1 MEKLQCTCGHI
12 NPPGTILC
20 ESCGRSLTK
29 EEQNKKLVDMRY
41 EGTARRSQ
49 TYNKSIIDKIWNFFS
64 SVKVGVGIIV
74 VLLVAAAIGTILPQ
88 AQYVNVPVRNE
99 ATIKA
104 YYADVYGEIGKLYHF
119 LGFHDLY
126 GSIWFIVLVGML
138 AISLIVASLDRFV
151 PLYRSLK
158 NQRVLRHKS
167 FMNKQRI
174 YAEGAAPEDTLQKA
188 EQKLKELKYNVTLD
202 KNGLLAEKGRFSRW
216 GPYVNH
222 IGLII
227 FLFGV
232 MLRMIPGF
240 YVDETLWIRE
250 GETRA
255 IPEAPGYFLES
266 EKFTFETYTG
276 EGEEEKFGEAIERV
290 GSVAK
295 NYQTDVV
302 LYQTPEQSLP
312 GATDEME
319 RVKEEGI
326 QVNQP
331 LKFDGYAVYQ
341 MDFKLNELRAMTFD
355 LTNKASDESLGTFTV
370 DLVKPEKSYDLGNGA
385 KVDLLGYYPDFSG
398 FENGE
403 PKTATP
409 VPNNP
414 GFLVRMF
421 TPETPEGEVSFIV
434 IQNTIEPLGENQYKL
449 TFQGAETRNVSGLT
463 IRKDKTLPILGLGG
477 LIFMI
482 GVAQGMYFNHRRF
495 WIQQQ
500 DNGVVLLAG
509 HTNKNWFG
517 LKKDLDQVSEFA
529 SLPPYTDQQ
538 EEIEKLEKLKKE
550 QRMEGDEVS

>member
-1 MEKLQCTCGHI
+1 MENLQCKCGHI
-12 NPPGTILC
+12 NPPGTLLC
-20 ESCGRSLTK
+20 ESCGRSLTE
-29 EEQNKKLVDMRY
+29 EEQNKKLADMRY

-64 SVKVGVGIIV
+64 SVKVGVSIIV

-88 AQYVNVPVRNE
+88 AQYVNVPVRND

-104 YYADVYGEIGKLYHF
+104 YYADVYGEIGKIYHF

-126 GSIWFIVLVGML
+126 NSIWFIVLVGML

-158 NQRVLRHKS
+158 NQRVLRHQS
-167 FMNKQRI
+167 FMEKQRI
-174 YAEGAAPEDTLQKA
+174 YAEGSAPADSMQNA
-188 EQKLKELKYNVTLD
+188 EKKLKELKYNVTVD

-232 MLRMIPGF
+232 MLRMMPGF

-250 GETRA
+250 GDTLA
-255 IPEAPGYFLES
+255 IPEAPGYFLENKS
-266 EKFTFETYTG
+266 FTMETYTG
-276 EGEEEKFGEAIERV
+276 EGDEERFEEAIERV

-295 NYQTDVV
+295 NYQTDIV
-302 LYQTPEQSLP
+302 LYQTPEESLP
-312 GATDEME
+312 GATDGME
-319 RVKEEGI
+319 AIKEHAI
-326 QVNQP
+326 RVNQP

-341 MDFKLNELRAMTFD
+341 MDFRENELKAMTFD
-355 LTNKASDESLGTFTV
+355 LTNKETEESLGSMTV
-370 DLVKPEKSYDLGNGA
+370 DLTNPDKSYEMDNGA
-385 KVDLLGYYPDFSG
+385 SVVLLGYYPDFSG
-398 FENGE
+398 FEDGE
-403 PKTATP
+403 PQTATP

-421 TPETPEGEVSFIV
+421 TPETPDGEVSFIV

-449 TFQGAETRNVSGLT
+449 TFQGAETRDVSGLT

-500 DNGVVLLAG
+500 ADGSVLLAG

-517 LKKDLDQVSEFA
+517 LKKDLDQVSDYA

-538 EEIEKLEKLKKE
+538 EEIETQEKLKK
-550 QRMEGDEVS
+550 QQNVEGDELS

>member
-1 MEKLQCTCGHI
+1 MEKVQCQCGHV
-12 NPPGTILC
+12 NPPGTDLC
-20 ESCGRSLTK
+20 ESCGRSLTEK
-29 EEQNKKLVDMRY
+29 EQNNTLADMRY

-49 TYNKSIIDKIWNFFS
+49 TYNKSIVDKIWNFFS
-64 SVKVGVGIIV
+64 SVKIGVSIIV
-74 VLLVAAAIGTILPQ
+74 VLLVAASIGTILPQ
-88 AQYVNVPVRNE
+88 QAYVPANTE

-104 YYADVYGEIGKLYHF
+104 YYADVYGVPGQIYHA

-126 GSIWFIVLVGML
+126 SSFWFIALVGML

-158 NQRVLRHKS
+158 NQRVLRHVS

-174 YAEGAAPEDTLQKA
+174 YGKGPGNEDTMKKA
-188 EQKLKELKYNVTLD
+188 EAKLKELKYNVSTD

-255 IPEAPGYFLES
+255 IPDAPGYFIES
-266 EKFTFETYTG
+266 QNFELETYTG
-276 EGEEEKFGEAIERV
+276 EDEEAVFGEAIERV
-290 GSVAK
+290 GNVAK

-302 LYQTPEQSLP
+302 LYQKPEDSLP
-312 GATDEME
+312 GATDDME
-319 RVKEEGI
+319 VVDEYPIR
-326 QVNQP
+326 VNQP

-341 MDFKLNELRAMTFD
+341 MDFRLDELKSMTFALTDKETEESFGELTID
-355 LTNKASDESLGTFTV
+355 LINPDEFYEL
-370 DLVKPEKSYDLGNGA
+370 ENGA
-385 KVDLLGYYPDFSG
+385 TVELLGYYPDFDG
-398 FENGE
+398 FDNGE
-403 PKTATP
+403 PQTATP
-409 VPNNP
+409 LPNNP
-414 GFLVRMF
+414 GFLVEMT
-421 TPETPEGEVSFIV
+421 TPETPEGETSFIL
-434 IQNTIEPLGENQYKL
+434 IQETIEPFGENQYKL
-449 TFQGAETRNVSGLT
+449 SFQNVETRDVSGLT

-500 DNGVVLLAG
+500 EDGTVILAG

-529 SLPPYTDQQ
+529 SLPAYQDQQ
-538 EEIEKLEKLKKE
+538 EETREQDDKKGAE
-550 QRMEGDEVS
+550 LT

>member
-1 MEKLQCTCGHI
+1 MEKMQCKCGHV

-20 ESCGRSLTK
+20 ESCGRSLTE
-29 EEQNKKLVDMRY
+29 EEQNKKLADMRY

-64 SVKVGVGIIV
+64 SVKVGVSIIV
-74 VLLVAAAIGTILPQ
+74 LLLIAAAIGTILPQ
-88 AQYVNVPVRNE
+88 AQYVNVPVRND

-104 YYADVYGEIGKLYHF
+104 YYADVYGEIGKIYHF

-126 GSIWFIVLVGML
+126 SSAWFIILVGML

-158 NQRVLRHKS
+158 NQRVLRHPS

-174 YAEGAAPEDTLQKA
+174 YAEGPAPEDSMQKA
-188 EQKLKELKYNVTLD
+188 EEKLKALKYKVTLD

-232 MLRMIPGF
+232 MLRMMPGF

-255 IPEAPGYFLES
+255 IPDAPGYFLEN
-266 EKFTFETYTG
+266 KNFTMETYTG
-276 EGEEEKFGEAIERV
+276 EGEDAKFEEAIDRV

-295 NYQTDVV
+295 NYQTDIV
-302 LYQTPEQSLP
+302 LYQTPEESLP
-312 GATDEME
+312 GATDEIE
-319 RVKEEGI
+319 EVKEHAI
-326 QVNQP
+326 RVNQP

-341 MDFKLNELRAMTFD
+341 MDFRQNELRAMTFD
-355 LTNKASDESLGTFTV
+355 LTNKETEESLGSLTI
-370 DLVKPEKSYDLGNGA
+370 DLVNPEKSYDLGNDTR
-385 KVDLLGYYPDFSG
+385 VDLLGYYPDFSG

-403 PKTATP
+403 PQTETP
-409 VPNNP
+409 IPNNP

-421 TPETPEGEVSFIV
+421 TPETPDGEVSFIV

-449 TFQGAETRNVSGLT
+449 TFQNAETRDVSGLT
-463 IRKDKTLPILGLGG
+463 IRKDSTLPILGLGG

-495 WIQQQ
+495 WIQRQE
-500 DNGVVLLAG
+500 DGGLVLAG
-509 HTNKNWFG
+509 HTNKNWYG

-529 SLPPYTDQQ
+529 SLPPYIDQQ
-538 EEIEKLEKLKKE
+538 EEIEKQEKLKKE
-550 QRMEGDEVS
+550 QKLEGDELS

>member
-1 MEKLQCTCGHI
+1 MEKLQCQCGHT

-20 ESCGRSLTK
+20 ESCGRSLTE
-29 EEQNKKLVDMRY
+29 EEQKKQLVDMRY

-74 VLLVAAAIGTILPQ
+74 VLLVAAAIGTIFPQ
-88 AQYVNVPVRNE
+88 QQYINVASTDE
-99 ATIKA
+99 AGIKA
-104 YYADVYGEIGKLYHF
+104 YYADVYGEFGKIYHF

-126 GSIWFIVLVGML
+126 NSIWFIILVGML
-138 AISLIVASLDRFV
+138 AISLIIASLDRFL
-151 PLYRSLK
+151 PLYKSLK

-167 FMNKQRI
+167 FMTKQRI
-174 YAEGAAPEDTLQKA
+174 FAEGEAPEDTLQKS
-188 EQKLKELKYNVTLD
+188 EEKLKELKYNVRVD

-232 MLRMIPGF
+232 MLRMMPGF
-240 YVDETLWIRE
+240 YVDESLWIRE

-255 IPEAPGYFLES
+255 IPEAPGYYLENLG
-266 EKFTFETYTG
+266 FTVETYTG
-276 EGEEEKFGEAIERV
+276 EGDEERFGEAIERV
-290 GSVAK
+290 GTVVK
-295 NYQTDVV
+295 NYQTDIV
-302 LYQTPEQSLP
+302 LYKAPESSVA
-312 GATDEME
+312 GATEDME
-319 RVKEEGI
+319 EIKRHAI
-326 QVNQP
+326 RVNQP
-331 LKFDGYAVYQ
+331 LKFDGYAAYQ
-341 MDFKLNELRAMTFD
+341 MDFKQNELKAMTFD
-355 LTNKASDESLGTFTV
+355 LTNKETEESLGSMTV
-370 DLVKPEKSYDLGNGA
+370 DLTNPANSYDMENGA
-385 KVDLLGYYPDFSG
+385 RVDLLGYYPDFSG

-403 PKTATP
+403 PQTATP

-434 IQNTIEPLGENQYKL
+434 IQDTIEPLGENQYKL
-449 TFQGAETRNVSGLT
+449 TFQSAETRDVSGLT
-463 IRKDKTLPILGLGG
+463 IRKDRTLPILGLGG

-500 DNGVVLLAG
+500 ADGRVILAG

-538 EEIEKLEKLKKE
+538 EEIEKQEKLKKE
-550 QRMEGDEVS
+550 QKMEGDELS

>member
-1 MEKLQCTCGHI
+1 MEKLQCKCGHV

-20 ESCGRSLTK
+20 ESCGRSLTE

-64 SVKVGVGIIV
+64 SVKVGVSIII
-74 VLLVAAAIGTILPQ
+74 LILISAAIGTILPQ
-88 AQYVNVPVRNE
+88 AQYINVPVRNA

-104 YYADVYGEIGKLYHF
+104 YYADVYGEIGKIYHF

-126 GSIWFIVLVGML
+126 GSFWFIILVGML

-158 NQRVLRHKS
+158 NQRVLRHQS
-167 FMNKQRI
+167 FFYKQRI
-174 YAEGAAPEDTLQKA
+174 YGEGAAPDNAFQKA
-188 EQKLKELKYNVTLD
+188 EEKLKELKYKVTLD
-202 KNGLLAEKGRFSRW
+202 NNGLLAEKGRFARW

-232 MLRMIPGF
+232 MLRMMPGF

-250 GETRA
+250 GETQA

-266 EKFTFETYTG
+266 ENFTLETYSG
-276 EGEEEKFGEAIERV
+276 EGDEAKFKEAVDRV

-295 NYQTDVV
+295 NYQTDIV
-302 LYQTPEQSLP
+302 LYQTPEESLP

-319 RVKEEGI
+319 KVKEHAI

-341 MDFKLNELRAMTFD
+341 MDFRQNELKEMTFN
-355 LTNKASDESLGTFTV
+355 LTNKESEESLGSLTV
-370 DLVKPEKSYDLGNGA
+370 ELASPEKSYDLGNGA
-385 KVDLLGYYPDFSG
+385 RVDLIGYYPDFSG

-403 PKTATP
+403 PQTETP
-409 VPNNP
+409 IPNNP

-449 TFQGAETRNVSGLT
+449 TFQGAETRDVSGLT

-495 WIQQQ
+495 WIQKQQ
-500 DNGVVLLAG
+500 DGSIILAG

-517 LKKDLDQVSEFA
+517 LKKDLDQVYEVA
-529 SLPPYTDQQ
+529 SLPPYIDQQ
-538 EEIEKLEKLKKE
+538 EEIEKQEKLEKE
-550 QRMEGDEVS
+550 QKLEGDELS

>member
-1 MEKLQCTCGHI
+1 MGKMQCKCGHV

-20 ESCGRSLTK
+20 ESCGRSLTE
-29 EEQNKKLVDMRY
+29 EEQNKKLADMRY

-64 SVKVGVGIIV
+64 SVKVGVSIIV
-74 VLLVAAAIGTILPQ
+74 ILLIAAAIGTILPQ
-88 AQYVNVPVRNE
+88 AQYVNVPVRND

-104 YYADVYGEIGKLYHF
+104 YYADVYGEIGKIYHF

-126 GSIWFIVLVGML
+126 SSAWFILLVGML

-158 NQRVLRHKS
+158 NQRVLRHPS

-174 YAEGAAPEDTLQKA
+174 YAEGPAPEDSMQKA
-188 EQKLKELKYNVTLD
+188 EEKLKDLKYKVTLD

-232 MLRMIPGF
+232 MLRMMPGF

-255 IPEAPGYFLES
+255 IPDAPGYFLEN
-266 EKFTFETYTG
+266 KNFTMETYTG
-276 EGEEEKFGEAIERV
+276 EGEDAKFEEAIDRV
-290 GSVAK
+290 GTVAK
-295 NYQTDVV
+295 NYQTDIV
-302 LYQTPEQSLP
+302 LYQTPEESLP
-312 GATDEME
+312 GATDEL
-319 RVKEEGI
+319 EEVEEHAI
-326 QVNQP
+326 RVNQP

-341 MDFKLNELRAMTFD
+341 MDFRQNELRAMTFD
-355 LTNKASDESLGTFTV
+355 LTNKETEESLGSLTI
-370 DLVKPEKSYDLGNGA
+370 DLVSPEKSYDLGNDTR
-385 KVDLLGYYPDFSG
+385 VDLLGYYPDFSG

-403 PKTATP
+403 PQTETP
-409 VPNNP
+409 IPNNP

-421 TPETPEGEVSFIV
+421 TPETPDGEVSFIV

-449 TFQGAETRNVSGLT
+449 TFQNAETRDVSGLT
-463 IRKDKTLPILGLGG
+463 IRKDSTLPILGLGG

-495 WIQQQ
+495 WIQKQE
-500 DNGVVLLAG
+500 DGGLVLAG
-509 HTNKNWFG
+509 HTNKNWYG

-529 SLPPYTDQQ
+529 SLPPYIDQQ
-538 EEIEKLEKLKKE
+538 EEIEKQEKLEKE
-550 QRMEGDEVS
+550 QKLEGDELS

>member
-1 MEKLQCTCGHI
+1 MENLQCKCGHI

-20 ESCGRSLTK
+20 ESCGRSLT
-29 EEQNKKLVDMRY
+29 EEEKNKQLVDMRY

-64 SVKVGVGIIV
+64 SVKVGVSIIV
-74 VLLVAAAIGTILPQ
+74 ILLVAAAMGTILPQ
-88 AQYVNVPVRNE
+88 EQYINVPDRND
-99 ATIKA
+99 ATIQA
-104 YYADVYGEIGKLYHF
+104 YYADVYGEIGKIYHF

-158 NQRVLRHKS
+158 NQRVLRHQS

-174 YAEGAAPEDTLQKA
+174 YANGSAPADTMQKS
-188 EQKLKELKYNVTLD
+188 EEKLKQLKYNVTVD

-232 MLRMIPGF
+232 MLRMMPGF

-255 IPEAPGYFLES
+255 IPDAPGYYLENKNFIVES
-266 EKFTFETYTG
+266 YTG
-276 EGEEEKFGEAIERV
+276 EGDEERFEEAIERV

-295 NYQTDVV
+295 NYQTDIV
-302 LYQTPEQSLP
+302 LYEAPDESLP
-312 GATDEME
+312 GATENME
-319 RVKEEGI
+319 TVKEHAI
-326 QVNQP
+326 RVNQP

-341 MDFKLNELRAMTFD
+341 MDFRQNELRSMTFD
-355 LTNKASDESLGTFTV
+355 LTNKESEESLGSFTV
-370 DLVKPEKSYDLGNGA
+370 DLVSPEESYDLGNGA
-385 KVDLLGYYPDFSG
+385 SVDLLGYYPDFSG
-398 FENGE
+398 FEDGE
-403 PKTATP
+403 PQTATP

-421 TPETPEGEVSFIV
+421 TPETPDGEVSFIV
-434 IQNTIEPLGENQYKL
+434 IQNTIEPLGDNQYKL
-449 TFQGAETRNVSGLT
+449 TFQSAETRDVSGLT
-463 IRKDKTLPILGLGG
+463 IRKDRTLPILGLGG

-500 DNGVVLLAG
+500 EDGSVILAG

-529 SLPPYTDQQ
+529 SLPPYIDQQ
-538 EEIEKLEKLKKE
+538 EEIEKQEKLKKE
-550 QRMEGDEVS
+550 QKMEGDELS